1 MQDQT
6 AARQTRS
13 KVARQTAA
21 PPVEAVPSLADDLE
35 CDLDELPVDAVRD
48 ICERL
53 REESRRRTVALASAV
68 HELRT
73 PLAVMEGYME
83 LLFSGKAGSL
93 NEKQQHILEDMK
105 ANEKRLK
112 TFIADFLTFAAIETK
127 NLNMNFEVGNL
138 NDCLSEVCTL
148 WMPRFQQKG

>member
-6 AARQTRS
+6 AARPTRS
-13 KVARQTAA
+13 KVARQAA
-21 PPVEAVPSLADDLE
+21 TPSVDAVPSLADDLE
-35 CDLDELPVDAVRD
+35 CDLDELPIDAVRD

-68 HELRT
+68 HELKT

-83 LLFSGKAGSL
+83 LLYSEKAGVL
-93 NEKQQHILEDMK
+93 NDKQRQILEDMK

-112 TFIADFLTFAAIETK
+112 RFIADFLTFAAIETK
-127 NLNMNFEVGNL
+127 NL
-138 NDCLSEVCTL
+138 
-148 WMPRFQQKG
+148 